1 MEFVSRAVLW
11 PRARS
16 QPCESAFRPAGT
28 LEVAYSIN
36 WRDAIENIIDI
47 DPVAALVREIMQ
59 DRAQWT
65 GSASDLCSRHQ
76 AVRLAQESSRTRWA
90 AAAGT
95 DLPAHPGY

>member
-1 MEFVSRAVLW
+1 MRG
-11 PRARS
+11 
-16 QPCESAFRPAGT
+16 AFRPAGT

-36 WRDAIENIIDI
+36 WRDAIENIIDV
-47 DPVAALVREIMQ
+47 DPVAALVREIMA

-65 GSASDLCSRHQ
+65 GSAFDLLQVGTNRSGWPKNP
-76 AVRLAQESSRTRWA
+76 SRTRWA